1 MIWQWF
7 SRVIWYVQAMIRHPW
22 KLLDLIRCHVWSCK
36 SKRCAFFIS
45 LIIKFCR
52 CLTYQRGSAVVSGSV
67 VCTCK
72 GAIRGCCWRLLISII
87 FPLLLFFKNYRWQWW
102 DNILI
107 FLRHSLLHK
116 SVSNKGRNM
125 YSGLKKSFT
134 IIEHRSV
141 GLIQSIAPHVS

>member
-1 MIWQWF
+1 MIWQWL
-7 SRVIWYVQAMIRHPW
+7 SRVWYVQAMIRHAW

-52 CLTYQRGSAVVSGSV
+52 CLTYQRGSAVQSGSV

-72 GAIRGCCWRLLISII
+72 GAIWECCWRLLISI
-87 FPLLLFFKNYRWQWW
+87 FSCLLLFFKNYRWQWW

-107 FLRHSLLHK
+107 LLHHCMLHK
-116 SVSNKGRNM
+116 SVSNKGRYM

>member
-1 MIWQWF
+1 MIWQRF
-7 SRVIWYVQAMIRHPW
+7 SRVIWYVQTMIRHAW
-22 KLLDLIRCHVWSCK
+22 KLLDLIRCHVWSC
-36 SKRCAFFIS
+36 KRCAFFIS

-52 CLTYQRGSAVVSGSV
+52 CLTYQRGSAVQSGSV
-67 VCTCK
+67 VCTYK
-72 GAIRGCCWRLLISII
+72 GAIWECCWRLLISI
-87 FPLLLFFKNYRWQWW
+87 FSCLLLFFKNYRWQWW

-107 FLRHSLLHK
+107 LLHHSMLHK
-116 SVSNKGRNM
+116 SVSNKGRYM

>member
-7 SRVIWYVQAMIRHPW
+7 SRVIWYVQAMIRHAW

-36 SKRCAFFIS
+36 SKRCAFFYKSYNKI
-45 LIIKFCR
+45 LP
-52 CLTYQRGSAVVSGSV
+52 LTYQRGSAVESGSV

-72 GAIRGCCWRLLISII
+72 DAIRECGWRLLISI
-87 FPLLLFFKNYRWQWW
+87 FFSLLLFFKNYRWQWW

-107 FLRHSLLHK
+107 FLRHSMLHK
-116 SVSNKGRNM
+116 SVSNKGKYM

>member
-1 MIWQWF
+1 MIWQRF
-7 SRVIWYVQAMIRHPW
+7 SRVIWYVQTMIRHAW

-36 SKRCAFFIS
+36 RCAF

-52 CLTYQRGSAVVSGSV
+52 CLTYQRGSAVQIGSV

-72 GAIRGCCWRLLISII
+72 GAIWECCWRLLISI
-87 FPLLLFFKNYRWQWW
+87 FSCLLLFFKNYRWQWW

-107 FLRHSLLHK
+107 FLRHSMLHK
-116 SVSNKGRNM
+116 SVSNKGKYM

-134 IIEHRSV
+134 IIEYRSV
-141 GLIQSIAPHVS
+141 GLMQSIAPHVS

>member
-1 MIWQWF
+1 MIWQRF
-7 SRVIWYVQAMIRHPW
+7 SRVIWYVQTMIRHAW

-36 SKRCAFFIS
+36 RCALLIG

-52 CLTYQRGSAVVSGSV
+52 CLTYQRGSAVQSGSV

-72 GAIRGCCWRLLISII
+72 GAIWECCWRLLISI
-87 FPLLLFFKNYRWQWW
+87 FSCLLLFFKNYRWQWW

-107 FLRHSLLHK
+107 FLRHSMLHK
-116 SVSNKGRNM
+116 SVSNKGKYM
-125 YSGLKKSFT
+125 YSVLKKSFT

-141 GLIQSIAPHVS
+141 GLIQSIAPYVS